1 MSARK
6 GNIMAK
12 RSETLMAPSTGAPS
26 TGAPSTGARTARVQ
40 SRGAGLTITLI
51 SLLVLLALA
60 ALGGGLSMIMDPSG
74 AALGLDENVEYL
86 PLFDDY
92 LVPGVLL
99 IILQGLV
106 PLLLA
111 FGLTT
116 GFRVPLLG
124 WAESLSGYRW
134 PLIGTNLLGGGV
146 VAWIGVQF
154 WAFPAPAVAQF
165 VILAIGVAIVVL
177 AAMPSV
183 RERYRIK

>member
-12 RSETLMAPSTGAPS
+12 RSETLVAPSTGALS
-26 TGAPSTGARTARVQ
+26 TGERTARVQ

-124 WAESLSGYRW
+124 WAERLSGYRW

-146 VAWIGVQF
+146 VAWIVVQF

-183 RERYRIK
+183 RERYRIE